1 MNAPPT
7 NRARTIANV
16 ALIGFFVV
24 LLWIPLFDAAFKF
37 DPSPAPNEKRAL
49 AEFPNFSF
57 QPTTWRDYFAGLE
70 KYYNDHF
77 GFRKTLL
84 RWEHKW
90 KRSLFR
96 ESSVTEAMIGRDGW
110 LYLAR
115 GGMVDHMLGNLSY
128 SDAQLAAWRQVFQTR
143 RDWCAARGIA
153 YQLVISA
160 EKHSVYPEH
169 LPTWIP
175 AERKHDQIS
184 QLVAYL
190 KTNSTVPVLNL
201 REPLRLAKTNLP
213 TFHVTDTHWNDYGAF
228 IGYEA
233 MLNALARQR
242 PEIKPLPLAAF
253 EIRRSQQ
260 PGGDLAIML
269 AQERSLVETDH
280 IALVPRPPLTPI
292 TTKANPTLSLTT
304 SKQGA
309 GPALFVSDNPAA
321 TGKVVMFHDSFAVAL
336 QPFLAQHFNRVIY
349 VWQHDW
355 SIPFLE
361 QQKPDVVIDEVA
373 ERSFY
378 RGNPASWKNE

>member
-1 MNAPPT
+1 MNAPAT
-7 NRARTIANV
+7 NRIRTVAN
-16 ALIGFFVV
+16 AMLILLFFAV
-24 LLWIPLFDAAFKF
+24 LWIPLCDSVLKF

-49 AEFPNFSF
+49 AEFPEFNFK
-57 QPTTWRDYFAGLE
+57 PATWRDYFAGLE

-115 GGMVDHMLGNLSY
+115 GGMVDNMLGNLSY

-153 YQLVISA
+153 YQLVIAA

-169 LPTWIP
+169 LPAWIP

-190 KTNSTVPVLNL
+190 KTNSNVPVLDL
-201 REPLRLAKTNLP
+201 RAPLRQAKTNML

-233 MLNALARQR
+233 ILNTLAQQR
-242 PEIKPLPLAAF
+242 PELKPLPLDAF
-253 EIRRSQQ
+253 EIHRSQQ

-269 AQERSLVETDH
+269 AQERSLVEADH
-280 IALVPRPPLTPI
+280 IALVPRPPLTAI
-292 TTKANPTLSLTT
+292 ATKADPTLSLD
-304 SKQGA
+304 A
-309 GPALFVSDNPAA
+309 GKKNSPAIFVAENPAGR
-321 TGKVVMFHDSFAVAL
+321 GKLVMFHDSFTTAL
-336 QPFLAQHFNRVIY
+336 QPFLAQHFQRAVY

-355 SIPFLE
+355 NVPFLE
-361 QQKPDVVIDEVA
+361 QQKPDVVIDEIA

>member
-1 MNAPPT
+1 MNAPAT
-7 NRARTIANV
+7 NRIRTVAN
-16 ALIGFFVV
+16 AMLILLFFTV
-24 LLWIPLFDAAFKF
+24 LWIPLFDSVFKF

-49 AEFPNFSF
+49 AEFPKFS
-57 QPTTWRDYFAGLE
+57 PKPAAWRDYFAGLE

-115 GGMVDHMLGNLSY
+115 GGMVDNMLGNLSY

-153 YQLVISA
+153 YQLVIAA
-160 EKHSVYPEH
+160 EKHSVYPEQ

-190 KTNSTVPVLNL
+190 KTNSSVPVLDL
-201 REPLRLAKTNLP
+201 RAPLRQAKTNLP

-228 IGYEA
+228 IGYTEL
-233 MLNALARQR
+233 LNALTPQR
-242 PEIKPLPLAAF
+242 PELKPLPLDAF

-269 AQERSLVETDH
+269 AQERSLVEADH
-280 IALVPRPPLTPI
+280 IALIPRPPLTAI
-292 TTKANPTLSLTT
+292 ATKADPTLSLTT
-304 SKQGA
+304 PKPGA
-309 GPALFVSDNPAA
+309 GPAIFVSENPAA
-321 TGKVVMFHDSFAVAL
+321 TGKVVLFHDSFAVAL
-336 QPFLAQHFNRVIY
+336 QPFLAQNFNRVVY
-349 VWQHDW
+349 VWQHHWDV
-355 SIPFLE
+355 PFLE